1 MSGKRTRLSA
11 ITIAH
16 TYKVSKWCDGYYYV
30 GKSGGGI
37 VARCLYETDAERI
50 AVALS
55 VYDRLVL
62 THNSIT
68 YADGKTDAEPKME
81 GYSSYIE
88 ERGDGNWLHQTYPSE
103 KFAGGHYDTV
113 WRQGRWTTDQF
124 FSTPGDGNRLIQYAV
139 DRCRVPYRV
148 GNVLYIPVLGEA

>member
-1 MSGKRTRLSA
+1 MSGKMTRLSA

-16 TYKVSKWCDGYYYV
+16 TYEVNEVDRSYYV
-30 GKSGGGI
+30 AKRDGPYMAKCWSKEGAEG
-37 VARCLYETDAERI
+37 VAA
-50 AVALS
+50 ALA
-55 VYDRLVL
+55 VYDKLVL

-103 KFAGGHYDTV
+103 KFAGGHYDIV
-113 WRQGRWTTDQF
+113 WRQGRWTTDRF

-148 GNVLYIPVLGEA
+148 GNVLCIPVLGEA

>member
-1 MSGKRTRLSA
+1 MSGKMTRLSA

-16 TYKVSKWCDGYYYV
+16 TYEVNEVDRSYYV
-30 GKSGGGI
+30 AKRDGPYMAKCWSKEGAEQ
-37 VARCLYETDAERI
+37 VAA
-50 AVALS
+50 ALA
-55 VYDRLVL
+55 VYDKLVL

-103 KFAGGHYDTV
+103 KFAGGHYDIV

-148 GNVLYIPVLGEA
+148 GNVLCIPVLGEA